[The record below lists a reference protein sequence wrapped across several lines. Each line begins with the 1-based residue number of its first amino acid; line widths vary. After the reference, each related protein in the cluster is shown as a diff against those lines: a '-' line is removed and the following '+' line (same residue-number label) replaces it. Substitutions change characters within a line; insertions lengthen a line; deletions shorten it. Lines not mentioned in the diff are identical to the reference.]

1 MFILVLLLTQEISRN
16 LFVNFWNLST
26 EISKNFRTHNLS
38 QLYRCAWRSA
48 AFILRLPACG
58 MVHYNSHRS
67 QIHTHMHVHT
77 HTRLMD
83 LCLGLSEC
91 ASAPIWILL
100 KQETV
105 SGKSDNKYNIMEWSV
120 VFIVV
125 RLRKRKRSLR
135 VALSQ
140 SAIWNSNVIL
150 QLIKSNMWVS
160 ICTEWTLLSVHNH
173 WHLAGLLTIVIQFI
187 EDIQMLCH
195 WHTM

>member
-1 MFILVLLLTQEISRN
+1 VRTALVTGFRQPLQMNDFATFDMLPFIPLHFLCTH
-16 LFVNFWNLST
+16 FWHL
-26 EISKNFRTHNLS
+26 
-38 QLYRCAWRSA
+38 
-48 AFILRLPACG
+48 
-58 MVHYNSHRS
+58 VHYNSHRS
-67 QIHTHMHVHT
+67 QIHTHMHAHT

-100 KQETV
+100 KQKTV

-150 QLIKSNMWVS
+150 QLIKSNMLVS